1 MIGMDFTKALLFL
14 SALAPV
20 AFAAESASA
29 DCITKTVTLVPS
41 GYTAPPSSTPT
52 PTPTSTST
60 STSSSTWTPVIT
72 STPSSSA
79 TPSMSHIASSSTP
92 LIKASSTPAGES
104 ASATPSVPA
113 TAGAGA
119 LHLPGFMAAGAA
131 AIAGVLMI

>member
-1 MIGMDFTKALLFL
+1 MEFTKALLFL

-29 DCITKTVTLVPS
+29 DCITKTLTLVPS
-41 GYTAPPSSTPT
+41 GYTAPPSTS
-52 PTPTSTST
+52 TPTSTST
-60 STSSSTWTPVIT
+60 STWTPVIT

-92 LIKASSTPAGES
+92 LIRASSTPVGES
-104 ASATPSVPA
+104 ASATPSAPA
-113 TAGAGA
+113 TAGAA
-119 LHLPGFMAAGAA
+119 SIHLSGFMAAGAA

>member
-1 MIGMDFTKALLFL
+1 MQFTKALLFL

-29 DCITKTVTLVPS
+29 DCITKTITLVPS
-41 GYTAPPSSTPT
+41 GYTAPPSSTS
-52 PTPTSTST
+52 TPTSTST
-60 STSSSTWTPVIT
+60 STWTPVIT

-92 LIKASSTPAGES
+92 LIRASSTPAGES
-104 ASATPSVPA
+104 ASATPFAPA
-113 TAGAGA
+113 TAGAA
-119 LHLPGFMAAGAA
+119 SIHLPGFMAAGAA